1 MYKIYICIVTLV
13 LSTFLSP
20 IITSVSAQN
29 NTHFTSELIDIEN
42 QLRDSTLTYTK
53 WRVTFLNSLGTNGT
67 SYQ

>member
-53 WRVTFLNSLGTNGT
+53 WRVTFLNSLGTNET